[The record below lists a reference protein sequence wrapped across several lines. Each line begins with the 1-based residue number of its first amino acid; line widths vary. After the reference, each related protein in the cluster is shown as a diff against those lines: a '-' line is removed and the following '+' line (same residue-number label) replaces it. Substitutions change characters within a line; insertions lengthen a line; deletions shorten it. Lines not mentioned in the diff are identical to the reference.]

1 MKDLLSEAQEII
13 VEWQERD
20 PPKKQRWAERQ
31 TSLNESWEEYRSM
44 IFDAFL
50 QATFPVSENVMC
62 QRCMLENAVVRC
74 NKCSCTQQLCYKC
87 DQAIHESLPFH
98 ARDAVVNGRYLPIPS
113 TTSRTRDGEW
123 KIVGNK

>member
-13 VEWQERD
+13 VQWQERD
-20 PPKKQRWAERQ
+20 PPKKQKWAERQ

-50 QATFPVSENVMC
+50 QATFPVSKNVMC

-74 NKCSCTQQLCYKC
+74 NKYSCT
-87 DQAIHESLPFH
+87 
-98 ARDAVVNGRYLPIPS
+98 
-113 TTSRTRDGEW
+113 
-123 KIVGNK
+123 